1 MSRAG
6 SVASIRSQLTP
17 KGKTASKWSK
27 DIQTAG
33 EIRNKKWDIKTA
45 DETRNKKRDIKMADE
60 TRNKKRDL
68 RTADETRSKKRD
80 LITNK
85 EDHSESDDSDSD
97 SDDCLRLQW
106 VPPKTRN
113 AKPPHPLTV
122 THVNQTYALQNL
134 QDAVATDAEKQ
145 NSEEWLQT
153 HSIAHR
159 KLSLKDLVDKGK
171 IGRLHPDQQTGKVT
185 HQIQFDAYDINEF
198 EYHLNI
204 AIEMYTKRIKWLLQG
219 SKRMFG
225 HMTGKKVAVCI
236 DISDASLSFGRQI
249 AFQES
254 LLHLIQEQLSAMTSI
269 YLMGFGTDVHPLWPT
284 MQDISYHTLEEAKLF
299 VMNISSCGG
308 TNLLKTVKHV
318 MKLPDLDTVILI
330 LGSLPDQPAEILLD
344 FSGQITAGSGVV
356 IHAVAYDCNNGTA
369 NGTLKRL
376 AESSGG
382 RYHCYS
388 ASNEEQIYTSTDINR
403 LLVEIREAQDIIN
416 KIQEMRQGLIG
427 NAIISIMN
435 EITTEVAKLPQAR
448 FLPRPPGHDFPLKIE
463 IPKFYAST
471 SQEWLQNRGLK
482 AKQLNLYQVL
492 APNAYS
498 YREDFVP
505 VIKKAVQ
512 SQVHERA
519 MIQFPWS
526 DGSVKNLHVD
536 MAQLFE
542 YQKQLSDAVVLYEK
556 RVDWL
561 ASGSRRI
568 FGAVTERS
576 VAILVDTSASNVNYL
591 IHIQHSLRLL
601 MQEQI
606 ANKDYFNIIAF
617 GSTARQWMPTLVK
630 PTPEHL
636 QKAWRWVLELQCG
649 GSRNFLSAYR
659 LAVEND
665 EEIKHHI
672 YVQGVY
678 LFTSGI
684 PDQFP
689 DVINNYI
696 EESSSGR
703 DVRLHTILFNV
714 DDYDAHGAIPGR
726 YANITNT
733 AECLRN
739 MAHISGGRFHWFRE
753 TGIIESDDIQLINAE
768 IDKSLN
774 FSNKCAVLVES
785 VKKKYR
791 DRFIHHPE
799 MKALQCRSLMSLRH
813 VNCLPQPEVP
823 KPFRALPA
831 PETHTDPPPKYLSFG
846 SSSKQS
852 EESLDKKPQKAILCR
867 PTSAT
872 DKSKPS
878 SEEPVLKSIKLH
890 YRSSSARDP
899 MQKVHS
905 TFGRVSTQHFFLD
918 DRKQGIGSVLKY
930 AGQKSVRKE
939 IPHINLPEQ
948 EDNMTTKEWMRVYS
962 LKKLRLDLNTMMSS
976 PDCKHEE
983 KKVKVLHKN
992 ITAKVYTD
1000 VFPTVNIKG
1009 TMKYMQLLPHEL
1021 NEYEVQLEKVLTRY
1035 LKRLQWLLS
1044 GSRRVFGTIVHRHV
1058 AILIDT
1064 SGSMETYMEELKREL
1079 ASLVWEQLHKQNIKF
1094 NLISFSGSCVV
1105 WKDAV
1110 QTPSDANCH
1119 DAVRWIS
1126 HMKAGGNTCTLE
1138 ALRLAF
1144 SDPDID
1150 AIYLLTDGKPDTS
1163 TSLVLREVARLN
1175 DSRNVTVNTI
1185 SINCADSTANNF
1197 LKLLAG
1203 ETGGRYHRI
1212 QADFDAQMFV
1222 HKLLSEGFSDCEYPH
1237 LPTFEGDDLRR
1248 LGTEIYQARRFLQQA
1263 RTYKALYKA
1272 KAVQST
1278 EKPNTSKGIV
1288 PLIVGRPRPVPP
1300 AFS

>member
-1 MSRAG
+1 
-6 SVASIRSQLTP
+6 
-17 KGKTASKWSK
+17 
-27 DIQTAG
+27 
-33 EIRNKKWDIKTA
+33 
-45 DETRNKKRDIKMADE
+45 
-60 TRNKKRDL
+60 
-68 RTADETRSKKRD
+68 
-80 LITNK
+80 
-85 EDHSESDDSDSD
+85 
-97 SDDCLRLQW
+97 
-106 VPPKTRN
+106 
-113 AKPPHPLTV
+113 
-122 THVNQTYALQNL
+122 
-134 QDAVATDAEKQ
+134 
-145 NSEEWLQT
+145 
-153 HSIAHR
+153 
-159 KLSLKDLVDKGK
+159 
-171 IGRLHPDQQTGKVT
+171 
-185 HQIQFDAYDINEF
+185 
-198 EYHLNI
+198 

-225 HMTGKKVAVCI
+225 HLAGKKVAVCI
-236 DISDASLSFGRQI
+236 DVSDASLNLGRQS

-254 LLHLIQEQLSAMTSI
+254 LLHLIHEQLSAMSSI
-269 YLMGFGTDVHPLWPT
+269 YVMGFGTDVHPLWPT
-284 MQDISYHTLEEAKLF
+284 AQDVNYQTLEEAKVF
-299 VMNISSCGG
+299 VMNLSSSGG
-308 TNLLKTVKHV
+308 TNLLKAIKHV
-318 MKLPDLDTVILI
+318 MKLSDLDTVVLI
-330 LGSLPDQPAEILLD
+330 LGSLPDQPADILQD
-344 FSGQITAGSGVV
+344 FICQITVGHGAL
-356 IHAVAYDCNNGTA
+356 IHAVAYDCSNNNT
-369 NGTLKRL
+369 NMTLKKL

-382 RYHCYS
+382 RYHCYA
-388 ASNEEQIYTSTDINR
+388 ASNEEQIYTSTDISR
-403 LLVEIREAQDIIN
+403 LLSEIREAQDIIN
-416 KIQEMRQGLIG
+416 KIHEMKQGLIG

-435 EITTEVAKLPQAR
+435 EITTEVSKLPQAR
-448 FLPRPPGHDFPLKIE
+448 FLPRPPGHDLPLKIE
-463 IPKFYAST
+463 TPKFHAST

-556 RVDWL
+556 RLDWL

-576 VAILVDTSASNVNYL
+576 VVILVDTSMSNINYL

-601 MQEQI
+601 IQEQI
-606 ANKDYFNIIAF
+606 ANKDFFNIIAF
-617 GSTARQWMPTLVK
+617 GSTARQWMPTLVR

-636 QKAWRWVLELQCG
+636 QKAWKWVLELQCS

-696 EESSSGR
+696 EESTSGH
-703 DVRLHTILFNV
+703 DVHLHTILFNV

-753 TGIIESDDIQLINAE
+753 TGIIESDDIQLISAE

-791 DRFIHHPE
+791 DRFINHPE
-799 MKALQCRSLMSLRH
+799 MKALQSRSSTRH
-813 VNCLPQPEVP
+813 LNCLPQTEVS
-823 KPFRALPA
+823 KPFKALPL
-831 PETHTDPPPKYLSFG
+831 PETHADSAPKYISFG

-852 EESLDKKPQKAILCR
+852 EEMPKKKPQKEILGR
-867 PTSAT
+867 TTSALE
-872 DKSKPS
+872 KSKLGF
-878 SEEPVLKSIKLH
+878 EESAHTSLKLR
-890 YRSSSARDP
+890 YRTSSARDP

-918 DRKQGIGSVLKY
+918 DRKHGVGSVLKY
-930 AGQKSVRKE
+930 ARQKSVRKE

-948 EDNMTTKEWMRVYS
+948 EDQVTTKEWMRVYS
-962 LKKLRLDLNTMMSS
+962 LRKLKLDLNKMMSS

-983 KKVKVLHKN
+983 KNVKILHKN
-992 ITAKVYTD
+992 VTAKVYPD
-1000 VFPTVNIKG
+1000 VFPTVNVKG

-1035 LKRLQWLLS
+1035 LKRFQWLLS
-1044 GSRRVFGTIVHRHV
+1044 GSRRVFGTIVHKHV

-1064 SGSMETYMEELKREL
+1064 SGSMETYMDELKREL
-1079 ASLVWEQLHKQNIKF
+1079 ASLVWEQLHQQNIRF
-1094 NLISFSGSCVV
+1094 NLISFSGSCSV
-1105 WKDAV
+1105 WKDAI
-1110 QTPSDANCH
+1110 QTPSEANCH
-1119 DAVRWIS
+1119 DAIRWIF
-1126 HMKAGGNTCTLE
+1126 HMQAGGNTCTLD
-1138 ALRLAF
+1138 ALRLTF

-1163 TSLVLREVARLN
+1163 TALVLREVAKMN
-1175 DSRNVTVNTI
+1175 ENRNVTVNTI
-1185 SINCADSTANNF
+1185 SINCTDSTANNF
-1197 LKLLAG
+1197 LKLLAS

-1212 QADFDAQMFV
+1212 QTDFDAQVFV
-1222 HKLLSEGFSDCEYPH
+1222 HKLLSEGFNDCEYPH

-1248 LGTEIYQARRFLQQA
+1248 LGTEIYLARRFLQQA
-1263 RTYKALYKA
+1263 KTYKALYKA
-1272 KAVQST
+1272 KAAQNT
-1278 EKPNTSKGIV
+1278 EKPNTSRGAMPFV
-1288 PLIVGRPRPVPP
+1288 VGRPRPVPLVC
-1300 AFS
+1300 S